1 MRDEQLACHD
11 FDEDQTTKFVEVFCQ
26 TVIKSSRVQSPS
38 LITAFRRRNVT
49 KFKQLK
55 LKKSM
60 ENFQSFSIIFNYY
73 LPFYLLYVVKLE
85 LNEISR
91 SRFYSIEYKAYQRYR
106 EIFQGR
112 ATKKKFNVKNIHF
125 DKSKLEENKRNNTK
139 KLGNFCVE
147 PRHPTDSG
155 L

>member
-60 ENFQSFSIIFNYY
+60 KNFQSFSIIFNYY

-125 DKSKLEENKRNNTK
+125 DKSKLEKNKRNNTK